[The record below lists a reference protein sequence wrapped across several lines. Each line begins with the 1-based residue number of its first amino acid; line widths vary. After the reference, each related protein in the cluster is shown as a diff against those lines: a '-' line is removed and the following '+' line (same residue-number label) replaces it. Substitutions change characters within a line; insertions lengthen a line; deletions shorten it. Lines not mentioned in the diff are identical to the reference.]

1 MLPELPSRRDP
12 RPNCDTTSTLLAFLR
27 MVGSK
32 SFDSPF
38 LPFEKD
44 RHPPKERQV
53 LWSRYPLC
61 QLLLEI
67 LFFFFWKL
75 LLCATYFARRLGG
88 HFQALALIQ
97 AVAWYCQHC
106 ASWRHRLN
114 STAHP
119 EESCCFRK

>member
-1 MLPELPSRRDP
+1 MLPELPSRRDQQ
-12 RPNCDTTSTLLAFLR
+12 PNCDATSTLLAFLR

-32 SFDSPF
+32 SFFDSPY

-44 RHPPKERQV
+44 IHPPKER
-53 LWSRYPLC
+53 YPLC
-61 QLLLEI
+61 QFLLER
-67 LFFFFWKL
+67 LLCFWKL
-75 LLCATYFARRLGG
+75 LLCAAYFARRLV

-97 AVAWYCQHC
+97 AVTWYCQHC
-106 ASWRHRLN
+106 ASWRHQLN